1 MKITRLIATPRL
13 PFTRRLTVSA
23 ALAAGLLAGGALPA
37 AAQEPT
43 PAPTTSRVPGPAGE
57 PVPESLAAS
66 LSYTACVPG
75 GETSADTAIA
85 NQVRPQMNGP
95 RMGKSVNA
103 YNVSCARIIT
113 ATSKGRGLDKRAA
126 VIAVTTAIT
135 ESTLHNYTEAG
146 DHDSLGL
153 FQQRPSQGWG
163 TPAQLIDPVYATNAF
178 LNAMLRK
185 YPNNSWMSGDIGAI
199 CQKVQV
205 SAVPDAYAKE
215 VHDAQ
220 LLVDALW
227 DVGTTPSTD
236 PPSGTSEV
244 KSDFNGDGLEDVA
257 AFYDY
262 PGARTVL
269 FVWSAKA
276 GGGFNTPV
284 SMWDSGAGNFE
295 QPRAKAIAG
304 DFNGD
309 GLADV
314 GTFYDYSGGRTGLWI
329 WTAKAGGGFNA
340 PVMSWDSG
348 AGNFEQPR
356 AKAVTGDFNGD
367 NMTDIGT
374 FYDYSG
380 GRTGLW
386 IWTAKA
392 GGGFNAP
399 VMSWDSGAGN
409 FEQPRAKAIAGD
421 FNGDGL
427 ADVGTF
433 YDYSSA
439 RTGLWIWTAKAGGGF
454 NAPAMSWDSGAGN
467 FEQPRAKPIVG
478 DFNGDNMTDISTF
491 YDYSGGRT
499 GLWIWTAK
507 AGGGFNA
514 PAMSWDSGAGN
525 FEQPR
530 VKAVTGDFNGDNM
543 TDISTFYD
551 YSGGRTGLWTWT
563 AKAGGGFNAP
573 AMTWDSGAGNWD
585 QFRTKPI

>member
-43 PAPTTSRVPGPAGE
+43 PSPTAGRVPGPAGE

-95 RMGKSVNA
+95 RMGKSVNG

-227 DVGTTPSTD
+227 SAGTSPSTD

-244 KSDFNGDGLEDVA
+244 KADFNGDGLDDVA

-276 GGGFNTPV
+276 GGGFNPPV
-284 SMWDSGAGNFE
+284 STWDSGAGNFE
-295 QPRAKAIAG
+295 QPRTKAIAG

-314 GTFYDYSGGRTGLWI
+314 GTFYDYSG
-329 WTAKAGGGFNA
+329 
-340 PVMSWDSG
+340 
-348 AGNFEQPR
+348 
-356 AKAVTGDFNGD
+356 
-367 NMTDIGT
+367 
-374 FYDYSG
+374 
-380 GRTGLW
+380 
-386 IWTAKA
+386 
-392 GGGFNAP
+392 
-399 VMSWDSGAGN
+399 
-409 FEQPRAKAIAGD
+409 
-421 FNGDGL
+421 
-427 ADVGTF
+427 
-433 YDYSSA
+433 A

-454 NAPAMSWDSGAGN
+454 NTPTMA
-467 FEQPRAKPIVG
+467 
-478 DFNGDNMTDISTF
+478 
-491 YDYSGGRT
+491 
-499 GLWIWTAK
+499 
-507 AGGGFNA
+507 
-514 PAMSWDSGAGN
+514 WDSGAGN

-530 VKAVTGDFNGDNM
+530 VKAVTGDFNGDGLTDIGTFYDYPGARTGLWTWTAKTGGFNAPTMTWDSGAGNFEQARVKAIAGDFNGDGLADVGTLYDYSGARTGLWIWTAKTGGFNTPTMAWDSGAGNFEQPRTKPIVGDFNGDNM

-551 YSGGRTGLWTWT
+551 YSSGRTGLWTWT
-563 AKAGGGFNAP
+563 AKTGGFNSPVMTWDSGAGNFEQP
-573 AMTWDSGAGNWD
+573 RVKAVTGDFNGDGLTDISTFYDYPGARTGLWTWTAKTGGFNTPTMTWDSGAGNWE
-585 QFRTKPI
+585 QSRTKPV